1 MLEEL
6 LPPLLRGAVLTL
18 ELTVGAAVVALLV
31 ALLVGLARLSSNR
44 PVRLVATFYV
54 ELFRGSSLLVQIFYF
69 FFVLPLV
76 GIRLPPFATGII
88 ALGLNVGA
96 YGSEVVRAAI
106 TNVDPGQR
114 EAATAL
120 NMSPALAMRRIILP
134 QAFVAM
140 LPPFGN
146 LLVELLKATSLV
158 SLITLTELS
167 FAGRQL
173 LQQQGHAL
181 EIYALVL
188 VIYFLL
194 AYPLTRLVR
203 MAERRLAARVGV
215 GVGG

>member
-6 LPPLLRGAVLTL
+6 LPPLLRGAAVTLALTIGGSA
-18 ELTVGAAVVALLV
+18 VAFVVAI
-31 ALLVGLARLSSNR
+31 AAGLARLSGR
-44 PVRLVATFYV
+44 RLVRAVASFYV
-54 ELFRGSSLLVQIFYF
+54 EVFRGSSLLVQVFYF

-76 GIRLPPFATGII
+76 GIRLDPFTTGVV

-96 YGSEVVRAAI
+96 YGSEVVRAAVL
-106 TNVDPGQR
+106 NVDPGQR

-120 NMSPALAMRRIILP
+120 NMPASLAMRRVILP

-140 LPPFGN
+140 LPPFAN
-146 LLVELLKATSLV
+146 LLVELLKGTSLV
-158 SLITLTELS
+158 SLITLTEVS

-181 EIYALVL
+181 EIYSLVL
-188 VIYFLL
+188 FIYFAM

-203 MAERRLAARVGV
+203 LLERRLARRIGMVGA
-215 GVGG
+215 